1 MDALIQLAHLSE
13 EDLLSLSERV
23 AENLAIAFDSLSHE
37 ALEAKDR
44 LKRCEEEQ
52 SKNQQNFNN
61 FLIEKEL
68 SCLQGECSHLRSELD
83 SLNANSTAL
92 REALA
97 KEENRCLEL
106 ARERDNLNQKLA
118 DSLSISTE
126 LELVIKN
133 LENDKESLN
142 ELLNKKMSEC
152 EQTSA
157 ELREIQNEVQSARRL
172 KSDAMTQLEEVKT
185 EKALLALREKRL
197 EETSES
203 MKNQNLWLEEE
214 LHKANDKLLSFRRD
228 NSERFLNLESEL
240 ISRKTELENAQA
252 TTAKLEDLVKQL
264 TKSNDDHIEK
274 LKLRTDELANME
286 QLHANE
292 LEAQRRLTDLYRDQA
307 SDIEKKYEEM
317 QKAVTEM
324 QEMLK
329 QGHEHVFQLQ
339 SEKASVVNAMVA
351 EKDKLISENA
361 ALARELAAAKEIV
374 DKFRIQGLSEDE
386 LRRLN
391 PAVATT
397 IASLKRGR
405 SLTEIY
411 SDYVQV
417 VEERDLLKL
426 DKERLTEH
434 IREIMTQLEEK
445 APLLR
450 SQQEAY
456 YKSRDRVA
464 ELETQLEAALTNAKE
479 KQDIADDQ
487 RRRSGYFQRQNNLLK
502 QSCKDL
508 SVQVKTLLH
517 ELETARGTVITATD
531 EGSIQVFPDS
541 STGDIDSRKLLNL
554 CSTDNSTAA
563 SVIDSNLVTFRSLSD
578 LQTQNARLLLVA
590 RDLAAQLEE
599 HESKKDILANQVSE
613 ITAKVEVLSGEVD
626 VARLAASEARSEAK
640 FAARQRDA
648 YKTLLQRHA
657 IPLPH
662 FSARDESPSHRR
674 DDSATNSHDN
684 AIVLA
689 HLDQSVSTLDR
700 TSGSTHQSQTI
711 VKLEESL
718 CSLHAEFKQY
728 REDKAKSDEVYTD
741 TIEKLRRESTEARI
755 LNQKLAAQL
764 DFTHEK
770 FRTLESNVANY
781 KQEISILR
789 EMNARY
795 TTSAA
800 ASDEALTAL
809 REQSARTGDR
819 LAAAEVECRQLIRQL
834 EHARANEARL
844 SHELEIAQKTAL
856 MHENL
861 MHQLQSIQ
869 ANLQHRDEVETRQ
882 ATRHIEALEAKL
894 AELKKSSEDRQEQLL
909 TLNTTLQSELSHT
922 RQALRNAEEE
932 ASQLR
937 AAIAANKPSSPT
949 SNAGPSDT
957 QAQASSLSASDQPT
971 SADATSGDGAQPV
984 AMQLR
989 NLEHECAS
997 LRVSLEAVRKQCD
1010 EYKQL
1015 GIEMETHITKL
1026 TKERENLEHTHAREI
1041 EDASQRCELLS
1052 LQLVLEK
1059 SERQDLIHEKTRLA
1073 EEHQT
1078 SLKKLREDLASA
1090 QSALRDAEE
1099 RQEAALKL
1107 ESSAHSE
1114 VAAHQK
1120 TAQEAREKYE
1130 TELRLHAEDV
1140 HLLTEARKLAA
1151 DTRAEVEGL
1160 RVTLE
1165 TTKASLRQSE
1175 EQLTVQTNLW
1185 EESRARLVKRVEDAD
1200 AEINRL
1206 QEQILTLTE
1215 QIVSLR
1221 KLMDRS
1227 TDQSFSCEELS
1238 GQIKESEDF
1247 MHLLEYLRRQKSIAE
1262 AAEES
1267 ANAEVSRLHLRTKTL
1282 EAQVADLEAKLA
1294 EERRRNEVQL
1304 ETSSQHANLM
1314 KQIEQVNLLNES
1326 NRLLRQERQTIRDAA
1341 VRAEEKLAAL
1351 IGEMEPLRTQCKE
1364 LEDAREILVL
1374 EKRSLAEERDRWK
1387 ERCTR
1392 LVETSK
1398 RMDPEEYKQACN
1410 ARDQLQATLE
1420 ATEEAKAIME
1430 RESAARIAALE
1441 QQVAELSSGL
1451 AQRESEGQSFTA
1463 KLASLDEQCKVQED
1477 ELSKRQVKITKLREI
1492 GRKYRQEADEL
1503 KRQLSSTQEQ
1513 EKSIKTTEEAMVAVR
1528 ADLLNAQANL
1538 QIEQEQSSMLRQEID
1553 HLQQLIDRVEL
1564 SPDLDAIKNASPE
1577 SLIGSSLPTSSRASV
1592 TYNRLNHLL
1601 SAMMAEF
1608 YRMRGQAEEQSERL
1622 LRMQLIESQLAKTK
1636 SQCDELKAQLA
1647 SVMTATSSEAANTA
1661 HSAAIASTETADQPT
1676 SSPETMGNVP
1686 TTKTATSTTATGS
1699 ASWGLRAAAAVQPVQ
1714 TSPPPTASS
1723 ASPLSAAARQTAE
1736 IRPLLNFV
1744 ATVLPTTTAGAVV
1757 EPQASGIGS
1766 SYLSPLNTQHVE
1778 TTASVF
1784 GSVQT
1789 LDSQPLSAAPMKP
1802 LVRFPPMIQPVAGPS
1817 SVASDDQTGSGTS
1830 SLPRCSILAKRT
1842 YEEAVLSDEPQQ
1854 VVAAAEGGEGE
1865 TAFPPTTPASPDTQV
1880 SKRLKAATFSA
1891 SPVISGTSVLS
1902 VPPVNNTPTSTS
1914 IASNRIECVTIMSPL
1929 LVDVETGGAE
1939 ATEDEIRAEE
1949 AANDSENMEEG
1960 REVVEGEPFERGE
1973 EAPLMDFDEGEDT
1986 GMEDDL
1992 CLATEASND
2001 QPERTNQGIE
2011 EEGEEK
2017 GTTNEEEEEEEE
2029 EESGNAVQIDYE
2041 GDEDVDDDE
2050 DGNEDEE
2057 AEEAEEEDVEQE
2069 EEGGTNIPVII
2080 LSSGEE
2086 INEDEDGEEEV
2097 EIGDESN
2104 GEDGE
2109 GEDEEDAEEA
2119 EEEGEEEEEGEGD
2132 EDIRSGEEVD
2142 EMESQNEDTEGD
2154 EDVEDKAPEEE
2165 DEDEEDEE
2173 ERARPSAVTS
2183 TSSQST
2189 SLFSQRGI
2197 EAPSTL
2203 FSSTMPSKSGGLF
2216 SNLKP
2221 IISTDTKPSSLF
2233 NSMATP
2239 APRGTFTSLLP
2250 RQPQPGSTF
2259 IRQPII
2265 PGPASLS
2272 TRFTTQSGAGEM
2284 VPGPSKQK
2292 IRPIVW
2298 TESSDVSRKHSAP
2311 PSSMSAPGLF
2321 GLPPGGVL
2329 GRRKNWG
2336 GPFGGG
2342 GGGGGGVGRGA
2353 SRGSHR

>member
-1 MDALIQLAHLSE
+1 MAGSFCAVFCISIGTNVLRGNFEGFPSSTMDALIQLAHLSE

-37 ALEAKDR
+37 VLEAKDR
-44 LKRCEEEQ
+44 LKRSEEEQ
-52 SKNQQNFNN
+52 KNE
-61 FLIEKEL
+61 I
-68 SCLQGECSHLRSELD
+68 SCLQGECSHLRNELD
-83 SLNANSTAL
+83 SLNANTAAL

-97 KEENRCLEL
+97 KEENKCLEL
-106 ARERDNLNQKLA
+106 VRERDNLNQKLG
-118 DSLSISTE
+118 DSLSVSTE

-133 LENDKESLN
+133 LENDKESLS
-142 ELLNKKMSEC
+142 ELLNKRMLEC
-152 EQTSA
+152 EQKSA
-157 ELREIQNEVQSARRL
+157 ELREIQNEVRSARRL

-203 MKNQNLWLEEE
+203 MKKHNLWLEEE

-228 NSERFLNLESEL
+228 NSERFLNLESDL
-240 ISRKTELENAQA
+240 VSRKTELENAQA
-252 TTAKLEDLVKQL
+252 ANAKLEDLVKQL

-292 LEAQRRLTDLYRDQA
+292 LEAQRRLTNLYKDQA
-307 SDIEKKYEEM
+307 SEVEKKYEEI

-324 QEMLK
+324 QELLK
-329 QGHEHVFQLQ
+329 RGHEHVFQLQ
-339 SEKASVVNAMVA
+339 LEKNSVVNAMAA
-351 EKDKLISENA
+351 EKDKLMSENA

-450 SQQEAY
+450 SQQEAFC
-456 YKSRDRVA
+456 KSRERVA
-464 ELETQLEAALTNAKE
+464 ELETQLEAALTNLKE
-479 KQDIADDQ
+479 KQDIAEDQ
-487 RRRSGYFQRQNNLLK
+487 RRRSGYFQRQNKLLK

-508 SVQVKTLLH
+508 STQVKTLLH
-517 ELETARGTVITATD
+517 ELETARGTVITSTE
-531 EGSIQVFPDS
+531 EGTIQAFPDS
-541 STGDIDSRKLLNL
+541 STGEIDSRRLLNL
-554 CSTDNSTAA
+554 CSADNSTAA
-563 SVIDSNLVTFRSLSD
+563 LVIDNNLVTFRTLSD

-590 RDLAAQLEE
+590 RDLAAQLED
-599 HESKKDILANQVSE
+599 HESTKDVLANQVSE

-626 VARLAASEARSEAK
+626 VARLAALEARSEAN
-640 FAARQRDA
+640 FATRQRDA

-662 FSARDESPSHRR
+662 FSACDESPSDRR
-674 DDSATNSHDN
+674 DNSAINPHDT

-689 HLDQSVSTLDR
+689 HLDQSASTSDR
-700 TSGSTHQSQTI
+700 ISSSTHQSQTI

-728 REDKAKSDEVYTD
+728 REDKAKSDEVYTNM
-741 TIEKLRRESTEARI
+741 IEKLRRESTEARV

-770 FRTLESNVANY
+770 FRTLESNVSSY

-800 ASDEALTAL
+800 ASDEALAAL
-809 REQSARTGDR
+809 REQSARTSDR

-844 SHELEIAQKTAL
+844 SHELEVAQKAAL
-856 MHENL
+856 MHEKL

-869 ANLQHRDEVETRQ
+869 ANLEHREEIEAQQ
-882 ATRHIEALEAKL
+882 ATRHIEALETKL
-894 AELKKSSEDRQEQLL
+894 EELKKSSEDRQEQLL
-909 TLNTTLQSELSHT
+909 TLNTTLQSELAHT
-922 RQALRNAEEE
+922 RQVLRTAEEE

-937 AAIAANKPSSPT
+937 AVIAADKSSSLT
-949 SNAGPSDT
+949 SNTGPSDL
-957 QAQASSLSASDQPT
+957 QVQSSSLSASDQPT
-971 SADATSGDGAQPV
+971 SADVTSDDGAQPV
-984 AMQLR
+984 ATQLR

-997 LRVSLEAVRKQCD
+997 LRVTLEAVRKQYD

-1015 GIEMETHITKL
+1015 GIEMETHIAKL
-1026 TKERENLEHTHAREI
+1026 TKERESLEHTHAREM

-1059 SERQDLIHEKTRLA
+1059 SERQDLINEKTRLA
-1073 EEHQT
+1073 VEYQA
-1078 SLKKLREDLASA
+1078 LLNNLREDLASA
-1090 QSALRDAEE
+1090 QSALRAAEV

-1107 ESSAHSE
+1107 ELSAHSE
-1114 VAAHQK
+1114 AAAHQK

-1130 TELRLHAEDV
+1130 TELRLHAQDV
-1140 HLLTEARKLAA
+1140 QLLTEARKLADEA
-1151 DTRAEVEGL
+1151 RAEVEGL

-1165 TTKASLRQSE
+1165 TAKVSLQQSE
-1175 EQLTVQTNLW
+1175 EQLTVQANLW

-1200 AEINRL
+1200 AEISRL

-1227 TDQSFSCEELS
+1227 TDQSFCCEES
-1238 GQIKESEDF
+1238 NGQIKESEDF

-1267 ANAEVSRLHLRTKTL
+1267 ANAEVSRLHLRTKAL
-1282 EAQVADLEAKLA
+1282 ETQVADLEAKLA
-1294 EERRRNEVQL
+1294 EERRRNEIHL

-1314 KQIEQVNLLNES
+1314 KQIEQ
-1326 NRLLRQERQTIRDAA
+1326 ERQTIRNAA

-1351 IGEMEPLRTQCKE
+1351 VGEMEPLRTRCKE
-1364 LEDAREILVL
+1364 LEDTREILVL

-1410 ARDQLQATLE
+1410 ARDRLQATLE
-1420 ATEEAKAIME
+1420 ATEEAKAIVE
-1430 RESAARIAALE
+1430 RESAVRIAALE
-1441 QQVAELSSGL
+1441 QQITELSSSL

-1463 KLASLDEQCKVQED
+1463 KLASLDEKCKAQED

-1553 HLQQLIDRVEL
+1553 NIQQLVDRVES
-1564 SPDLDAIKNASPE
+1564 SPDLQAIKDVSPE
-1577 SLIGSSLPTSSRASV
+1577 SLIGGSLLTSRTSA

-1601 SAMMAEF
+1601 SVIISEF

-1636 SQCDELKAQLA
+1636 TQCDELKVQLA
-1647 SVMTATSSEAANTA
+1647 SVMAAASSEAANIV
-1661 HSAAIASTETADQPT
+1661 HSVAIASTETADQPT
-1676 SSPETMGNVP
+1676 SSPETVGNVP
-1686 TTKTATSTTATGS
+1686 ATKSATSTTVTGGT
-1699 ASWGLRAAAAVQPVQ
+1699 SWGLRAAATVQPVQ
-1714 TSPPPTASS
+1714 TSPPPTVSS

-1744 ATVLPTTTAGAVV
+1744 ATVLPTTTTGIIV
-1757 EPQASGIGS
+1757 EPQASGTGS

-1778 TTASVF
+1778 STASVL

-1789 LDSQPLSAAPMKP
+1789 VDSQPLSTASMKP
-1802 LVRFPPMIQPVAGPS
+1802 FVRFPPTLQPAAGSS
-1817 SVASDDQTGSGTS
+1817 SVASEDPTGSGAS
-1830 SLPRCSILAKRT
+1830 SLPRCSVLTKRT
-1842 YEEAVLSDEPQQ
+1842 YAEAIFSDEPQET
-1854 VVAAAEGGEGE
+1854 VATAESCEGQI
-1865 TAFPPTTPASPDTQV
+1865 TFPPAIPTSPDTQV
-1880 SKRLKAATFSA
+1880 SKRLKPVTFST
-1891 SPVISGTSVLS
+1891 SPAIGGASVLP
-1902 VPPVNNTPTSTS
+1902 VPTVNTTPITAS
-1914 IASNRIECVTIMSPL
+1914 IAFA
-1929 LVDVETGGAE
+1929 VETGGAE
-1939 ATEDEIRAEE
+1939 TIEDEIRAEE
-1949 AANDSENMEEG
+1949 AVNDGENIEEG
-1960 REVVEGEPFERGE
+1960 REVVDEEPVEEGE

-1986 GMEDDL
+1986 GMEYGREEQDDL
-1992 CLATEASND
+1992 CIVTEISND
-2001 QPERTNQGIE
+2001 QLERINQEAE
-2011 EEGEEK
+2011 EEGGEKANISAEE
-2017 GTTNEEEEEEEE
+2017 GGDDQT
-2029 EESGNAVQIDYE
+2029 DYE
-2041 GDEDVDDDE
+2041 ADEDVDDDD

-2057 AEEAEEEDVEQE
+2057 VEEAEDEEEEQE
-2069 EEGGTNIPVII
+2069 DRRGTNIPVII

-2086 INEDEDGEEEV
+2086 VNEDEDGEVEV
-2097 EIGDESN
+2097 ESGDESN
-2104 GEDGE
+2104 AEDGE
-2109 GEDEEDAEEA
+2109 GEDEDDVEEA
-2119 EEEGEEEEEGEGD
+2119 EEGEGD
-2132 EDIRSGEEVD
+2132 EDVRSAEEAD
-2142 EMESQNEDTEGD
+2142 EVESQNEDTEGD
-2154 EDVEDKAPEEE
+2154 DVESKAPEEE
-2165 DEDEEDEE
+2165 EDLT
-2173 ERARPSAVTS
+2173 RPTTVTPP
-2183 TSSQST
+2183 SSQST
-2189 SLFSQRGI
+2189 SLFSQSGI
-2197 EAPSTL
+2197 EAPSVL
-2203 FSSTMPSKSGGLF
+2203 FSSTMPTKSGGLF
-2216 SNLKP
+2216 SNLKLLT
-2221 IISTDTKPSSLF
+2221 STDTKPSSLF
-2233 NSMATP
+2233 SGMVTS
-2239 APRGTFTSLLP
+2239 APRGTFASILT
-2250 RQPQPGSTF
+2250 RHPQPGGTF

-2272 TRFTTQSGAGEM
+2272 SRFTTPSSVGEM
-2284 VPGPSKQK
+2284 APGPSKQK

-2311 PSSMSAPGLF
+2311 PPSSIPTPGLF
-2321 GLPPGGVL
+2321 GPPPGGVL

-2336 GPFGGG
+2336 GPFGS
-2342 GGGGGGVGRGA
+2342 GGGGVGRGA